1 MKWKSRN
8 NMTLLYQLWLFLY
21 WTTTLTITV
30 SANFLPGKICLKCAF
45 CDKKKNRVEDRGP
58 RSKKRSAF
66 LLVKTQDDE
75 QIEIQSKQFF
85 KSLFLSFEY
94 DLVNPDLF
102 NEILCWTNFCLVKV
116 HCFQSFEVLFLS
128 FLLNFEIPNTVM
140 SQLCI
145 WQWRVVRQTESPK

>member
-45 CDKKKNRVEDRGP
+45 CDKKNRVEDRGP

-94 DLVNPDLF
+94 DPVNPDLF